1 MPRHGRARRDGDA
14 ADGGEAWVRSMSS
27 NGTPPPDGAG
37 TGDAGEVMH
46 FPMDFPIKVMGKR
59 VDGFADE
66 VVAVVRTHAPDF
78 DAATLEMRAS
88 RNGNYLSVTATI
100 RAESRPQLDALYR
113 ALSSHPLVTLVL

>member
-1 MPRHGRARRDGDA
+1 MSSSDTPPGNGASAPAPAAAA
-14 ADGGEAWVRSMSS
+14 AD
-27 NGTPPPDGAG
+27 D
-37 TGDAGEVMH
+37 VMQ

-59 VDGFADE
+59 VDGFAEE
-66 VVAVVRTHAPDF
+66 VVAVVSIHAPDF
-78 DAATLEMRAS
+78 DAATLEMRTS